1 MSGAAGLISFAAAL
15 LTLGTDVPRWYFL
28 PIGLFVYVTVLSD
41 QTSLQKIRTHT
52 HDSDGKAQFNG
63 IRGWY

>member
-1 MSGAAGLISFAAAL
+1 MNGTAGIISFGAAL
-15 LTLGTDVPRWYFL
+15 LTLGTDLPRWYFL
-28 PIGLFVYVTVLSD
+28 PVGLFVYVVVLED
-41 QTSLQKIRTHT
+41 QTSNQRIRTHT